1 MVHKS
6 LKVNVILNVIK
17 TIMSMIF
24 PLITFPYASR
34 ILLPEGIGKVNFA
47 NSIISYFSIISALG
61 INIYALR
68 ESAKLRDDK
77 IALSQ
82 FVKEVFIINLLST
95 FVAYVLLFTSLFL
108 VPKFFEYRKLIIV
121 YSANMLFITLGID
134 WLYGAMEDYFYTTVR
149 SIAFQVLSL
158 ILLFLFV
165 HSKDDY
171 VKYAAINVVSTTGAG
186 ILNFIHSRKYISLRG
201 TRKLHLKKH
210 ISHIFI
216 LFSYTLAASV
226 FTILDTSMLGFMS
239 DSEQVGFYSGASKII
254 RMIRDLFPA
263 IFSVL
268 TARFSY
274 YVSQN
279 NQEKIN
285 DISKKTLNFIFCFS
299 IPIVIG
305 LIILMNPIVLLLC
318 GKNYEA
324 AIPVAQIMA
333 PLVVFSAC
341 SGFLGGVVLFS
352 QGKDKLYLLCTI
364 IAAISDILLNILFIP
379 SFGAFGAALATV
391 ITEGIIF
398 VIYDCFLSSF
408 IKQLC
413 IIKNLLEY
421 ILSSFVMGI
430 VVFIAQNLFHN
441 IIVKLI
447 VPTICGIIVYG
458 SCLLIFKNDFILEIL
473 IFIKNKF
480 ITKFKT
486 TEQK

>member
-6 LKVNVILNVIK
+6 LKVNAILNVIK

-279 NQEKIN
+279 NQEK
-285 DISKKTLNFIFCFS
+285 
-299 IPIVIG
+299 
-305 LIILMNPIVLLLC
+305 MLLC